1 MKTRDLLKKFQSK
14 LTSDLIKYRAI
25 IGRYYDIEDDLLSE
39 LCEKYGVNP
48 EILVG
53 HFDIEYEEIPAS
65 EYNFGATRD
74 AVKDIDTKTRQLRHK
89 LHLANATVQVPEF
102 GITIGECIILMAQL
116 GKEKAL
122 LARMARRE
130 KKERRQPGF
139 GSTVEWAVLN
149 YDKDECRTKL
159 KEVGDEITS
168 LQMAIDRIN
177 LTHMVEVEIFE

>member
-1 MKTRDLLKKFQSK
+1 MGIDTERMLKMQKCLKEINKHIAALEQQK
-14 LTSDLIKYRAI
+14 EEILSDEAQN
-25 IGRYYDIEDDLLSE
+25 SVT
-39 LCEKYGVNP
+39 KYGSN
-48 EILVG
+48 
-53 HFDIEYEEIPAS
+53 EEIPAS
-65 EYNFGATRD
+65 EYDFGVTRG